1 MPPPATAEVIAEPS
15 VGSNENAP
23 IDVDAADAPVDATA
37 PAVFEDA
44 PMPADASGAIGP
56 ATAEDAAADV
66 LAQLL
71 DIRRNVMA
79 FRKELEDLKAEHARV
94 EKESDSKIMLEQRR
108 LQTMTTALNKS
119 LLV

>member
-1 MPPPATAEVIAEPS
+1 MLDIDSPTAPS
-15 VGSNENAP
+15 SGSDENAP